1 MLPLR
6 SQKTA
11 RPLTHTPHKKPLL
24 DRPAERLLLL
34 TLTLVQFT
42 HIVDYMIVM
51 PLGAQLMTIFDITPG
66 QFSLLVSVYATAAF
80 AVSFVAAFFVD
91 RFDRKEVLTVAYAG
105 CTLGT
110 IACALAPSFALFL
123 VARAIAGAFGGL
135 IGAVVLSIVGDAIP
149 FERRATAT
157 GAVMM
162 AFSAASVIGVPA
174 GLYLAAQYNWRM
186 PFAAVAG
193 LALLL
198 QVAIWRWVPSMRGH
212 LVARADRPRPLD
224 TLRQLF
230 GDANQVRALLFSIVL
245 MFGHFTIIPFIA
257 PYMQLNVG
265 FSDFE
270 LTYIYLVGGSLTVV
284 CLPLFGRVA
293 DRFGNVPVFV
303 GASALAIAS
312 IWAITH
318 LPPVPIWLALVVT
331 SSYFVVGSGRNVPA
345 TTLVT
350 SVVRPEHRGSFMS
363 MRTSF
368 NQLGLALS
376 SLIAGALVAEGP
388 DGTLLHYELAGY
400 FAIAMSIAAVFM
412 ARRLRVVD

>member
-1 MLPLR
+1 MLGR
-6 SQKTA
+6 A
-11 RPLTHTPHKKPLL
+11 
-24 DRPAERLLLL
+24 AERWLLL

-51 PLGAQLMTIFDITPG
+51 PLGAQLMAIFDISPG
-66 QFSLLVSVYATAAF
+66 QFSLLVSVYAAAAF
-80 AVSFVAAFFVD
+80 VMSFVAAFFVD
-91 RFDRKEVLTVAYAG
+91 RFDRKHVLCAAYAG

-110 IACALAPSFALFL
+110 VACAWAPSFALFL
-123 VARAIAGAFGGL
+123 AGRAVAGAFGGL
-135 IGAVVLSIVGDAIP
+135 IGAVVLAIVGDAIP

-162 AFSAASVIGVPA
+162 AFSAASVVGVPA
-174 GLYLAAQYNWRM
+174 GLYLAARYEWRT
-186 PFAAVAG
+186 PFVGVAV
-193 LALLL
+193 LALAL
-198 QVAIWRWVPSMRGH
+198 QLAIWRFVPSMRGH
-212 LVARADRPRPLD
+212 LVGHAERLGPLQ
-224 TLRQLF
+224 TLRRLF

-270 LTYIYLVGGSLTVV
+270 LTYIYLVGGALTVV
-284 CLPLFGRVA
+284 CLPLFGHLA
-293 DRFGNVPVFV
+293 DRWGNVPVFTS
-303 GASALAIAS
+303 ASALAVAS

-318 LPPVPIWLALVVT
+318 LPPVPMWLALVVT

-350 SVVRPEHRGSFMS
+350 SVVRSQQRGSFMS
-363 MRTSF
+363 MRTSV

-376 SLIAGALVAEGP
+376 SLIAGAIVAERA
-388 DGTLLHYELAGY
+388 DGSLVHYECVGY
-400 FAIAMSIAAVFM
+400 FAIAMTVWAAFM
-412 ARRLRVVD
+412 ATRLRVVG